1 MAFGYTKGRF
11 NHTIMRIGKIE
22 RHL

>member
-1 MAFGYTKGRF
+1 MAFGYTKGRL